1 MRVTAARIAEMPYH
15 FAGRQRV
22 FETIGPCT
30 RAGFFTRNGELLT
43 IKQDV
48 GHRNAVGKLIR
59 WATERNRVP
68 LGHRA
73 EPSPAEGE
81 HSARQFAGVV
91 RAGVE
96 SGDDQHPDP
105 PLCPRPP
112 CRRSTSPTTPG
123 SRSSSSSF
131 SAAPP

>member
-1 MRVTAARIAEMPYH
+1 MPYH

-68 LGHRA
+68 LRGSILLVSWRVSF
-73 EPSPAEGE
+73 EP
-81 HSARQFAGVV
+81 V
-91 RAGVE
+91 
-96 SGDDQHPDP
+96 
-105 PLCPRPP
+105 
-112 CRRSTSPTTPG
+112 
-123 SRSSSSSF
+123 
-131 SAAPP
+131 

>member
-73 EPSPAEGE
+73 EPSPAGPP
-81 HSARQFAGVV
+81 SGT
-91 RAGVE
+91 E
-96 SGDDQHPDP
+96 SRCGGAF
-105 PLCPRPP
+105 CSSVGG
-112 CRRSTSPTTPG
+112 C
-123 SRSSSSSF
+123 RSSRCRKR
-131 SAAPP
+131 